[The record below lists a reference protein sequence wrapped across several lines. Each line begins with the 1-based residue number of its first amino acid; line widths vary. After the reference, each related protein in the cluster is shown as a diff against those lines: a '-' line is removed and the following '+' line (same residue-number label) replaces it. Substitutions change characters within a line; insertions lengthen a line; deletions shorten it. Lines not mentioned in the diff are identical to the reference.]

1 MALRPFFAGDG
12 QSDQISINVGLSL
25 TDSGFLS
32 LSLEQALEE
41 YLQSSPRPGMR
52 AAGIYAWHSEFVE
65 AFDYLEALEP
75 GRNNFDRPL
84 LRNLHDDPRWEPLV
98 ERLGRSTE
106 QKDAI
111 EFDIALPS
119 VGQMQNQRN
128 YSCG

>member
-1 MALRPFFAGDG
+1 M
-12 QSDQISINVGLSL
+12 SL

-32 LSLEQALEE
+32 LSVEQALEE

-52 AAGIYAWHSEFVE
+52 AAEIYAWHSEFDQ

-106 QKDAI
+106 ERDAI